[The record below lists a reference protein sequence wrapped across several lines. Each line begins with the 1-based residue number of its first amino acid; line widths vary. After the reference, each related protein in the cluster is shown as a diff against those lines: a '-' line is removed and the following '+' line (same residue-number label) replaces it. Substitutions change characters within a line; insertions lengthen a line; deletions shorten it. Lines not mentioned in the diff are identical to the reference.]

1 MDIPEGVI
9 DRLPK
14 YARALG
20 QLEAEGRDVV
30 GDPAL
35 SATALT
41 GLPAKP
47 VAALE
52 RGRRAGAADIGIVAT
67 PAETAQEVIDSL
79 VRCGVRAILNYA
91 PAFPSVPNGVH
102 VRHIDPV
109 LALQAMTYHLKADSG
124 PG

>member
-1 MDIPEGVI
+1 
-9 DRLPK
+9 
-14 YARALG
+14 
-20 QLEAEGRDVV
+20 
-30 GDPAL
+30 
-35 SATALT
+35 
-41 GLPAKP
+41 
-47 VAALE
+47 
-52 RGRRAGAADIGIVAT
+52 
-67 PAETAQEVIDSL
+67 VIDSL